1 MQGQICYTSMGGG
14 RARTHFKQS
23 KSMVNFAFEKD
34 CSGFRERYKGRDA
47 GDVTR

>member
-1 MQGQICYTSMGGG
+1 MKGQVSYTSMGGG

-23 KSMVNFAFEKD
+23 KSMVSFAFEKD
-34 CSGFRERYKGRDA
+34 CSGFREGYKGGDA